1 MVRDI
6 ISQLFSYHD
15 DHFGNVSCLLHVE
28 PTSGLDSYSAMKIIK
43 VLKKVAHAGSSVI
56 FTIHQPASD
65 VFMSFDNLL
74 LMNKGRIMS
83 AVPAVS
89 TAKYFA
95 SRGHP
100 VPVHFNP
107 ADWIMV
113 RSYMTTCFVFK
124 KK

>member
-1 MVRDI
+1 
-6 ISQLFSYHD
+6 
-15 DHFGNVSCLLHVE
+15 
-28 PTSGLDSYSAMKIIK
+28 MKIIK
-43 VLKKVAHAGSSVI
+43 ILKKVAHAGSSVI
-56 FTIHQPASD
+56 FTIHQPSSD

-83 AVPAVS
+83 AVPAAS
-89 TAKYFA
+89 TAEYFA

-113 RSYMTTCFVFK
+113 SSTKTSDTLFIIGH
-124 KK
+124 